1 MRKEFPS
8 LLPICRAQLP
18 HPLATPR
25 VEFSCRTS
33 SDSRL
38 GLGADLELDSLL
50 GSKAVKVLVAHLC
63 PTLCN
68 SVDCSPPGSPAHEIS
83 QTRMLEWV
91 HSLL

>member
-1 MRKEFPS
+1 MGAGSAEVLGAASGVRAPGSPGKEATRPAGGMGGGARKEFPS

-50 GSKAVKVLVAHLC
+50 G
-63 PTLCN
+63 
-68 SVDCSPPGSPAHEIS
+68 E
-83 QTRMLEWV
+83 
-91 HSLL
+91 